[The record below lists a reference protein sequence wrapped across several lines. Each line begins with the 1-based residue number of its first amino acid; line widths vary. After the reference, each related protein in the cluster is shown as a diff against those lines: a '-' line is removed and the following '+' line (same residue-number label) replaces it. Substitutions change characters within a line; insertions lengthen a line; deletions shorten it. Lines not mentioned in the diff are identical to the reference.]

1 MYLAFKWLEVGC
13 IKLVDIDTL
22 EWRSMSPQ
30 RFVMEQESDDIMIAS
45 EMSILGY
52 IVRWLASAGEVINY
66 IGDLYSDLHVIADGI
81 TGCRVFTS
89 DAITSYLRLTKNNK
103 IGGVS
108 LDYNGE
114 LVLSPVSDDI
124 KWQSKVGFVNN
135 CQFSVYNKCLMYT
148 YVESDINVVLDL
160 RDRVNFIGDE
170 EFIARYLRYK
180 GESLTLIVDE
190 EVTVPHWGIRTFV
203 AYNKVIIDARECSE
217 TCVASWV
224 KFSSFDIRVHVLKP
238 NNYVDKEWFTIRRV

>member
-1 MYLAFKWLEVGC
+1 MYLAFKWLEIGC

-45 EMSILGY
+45 EMSILGS
-52 IVRWLASAGEVINY
+52 IVRWLANAGGVLNY
-66 IGDLYSDLHVIADGI
+66 IGDLYSDLHVIADRV
-81 TGCRVFTS
+81 TGCKVFTS
-89 DAITSYLRLTKNNK
+89 EAIISYLRLTKNNK

-114 LVLSPVSDDI
+114 LVLLPVSDDI
-124 KWQSKVGFVNN
+124 KWQSKVSFANN
-135 CQFSVYNKCLMYT
+135 CQLSVYNKCLKYT
-148 YVESDINVVLDL
+148 YVESDVDVVLDL
-160 RDRVNFIGDE
+160 RGRVNFIGDE
-170 EFIARYLRYK
+170 EFIARYLKYI

-190 EVTVPHWGIRTFV
+190 EVTVPSWGTRTFV

-224 KFSSFDIRVHVLKP
+224 KFSSFDIRIHVLKP

>member
-45 EMSILGY
+45 EMSVLGS
-52 IVRWLASAGEVINY
+52 IVRWLANAGEVISY
-66 IGDLYSDLHVIADGI
+66 IGDLYSDLHVIADSI
-81 TGCRVFTS
+81 TGCKVFTS
-89 DAITSYLRLTKNNK
+89 KAITSYLRLTKNNK
-103 IGGVS
+103 IDGVS

-124 KWQSKVGFVNN
+124 KWQSKASFVNN
-135 CQFSVYNKCLMYT
+135 CQLSVHNKCLKYT
-148 YVESDINVVLDL
+148 YVDSDIDVVLDL
-160 RDRVNFIGDE
+160 RGRVNFIGDE
-170 EFIARYLRYK
+170 EFIARYLKYI

-190 EVTVPHWGIRTFV
+190 EVTVPSWGTRTFV

-224 KFSSFDIRVHVLKP
+224 KFSSFDVRVHVLKP
-238 NNYVDKEWFTIRRV
+238 NNYVDKKWFTIRRV